1 MTAKQYKSLCRKKV
15 ELYSKIFKYLA
26 VILVTYLVGYLTIEV
41 FIITTVW
48 MTIGDVFAYLLECR
62 YHIKHDTTHHR

>member
-1 MTAKQYKSLCRKKV
+1 MTRKQYKSLSRKKV

-26 VILVTYLVGYLTIEV
+26 VIIVTYLVGYLTIET

-48 MTIGDVFAYLLECR
+48 MTIGDIFAYLLECK
-62 YHIKHDTTHHR
+62 YKIKHNTCNHR